1 MALSAE
7 DRERLRGRFRE
18 YQAGRDPAV
27 RDELVAEHYRLAVH
41 LAHRF
46 AHRGIPLDDLIQVA
60 SLGLLNAV
68 ERFDPERDI
77 AFSTYATPTIVGE
90 MKRHF
95 RDKGW
100 SVRVPRPI
108 QELHLRLHGLV
119 GQLTQD
125 LGRSPTIAELARAAR
140 TSQEEVLEAME
151 ASNAYRANPLEPA
164 HDPDAHAAATDES
177 DESDL
182 SQVENRLLI
191 EHLLRTL
198 PRRERLILMLRYYE
212 EMSQAQI
219 GERLG
224 ISQMHVSRLL
234 QRSLDQLRSLIDEDP
249 GGTSGS
255 DSG

>member
-1 MALSAE
+1 MAVSAE
-7 DRERLRGRFRE
+7 ERERLRGRFVE
-18 YQAGRDPAV
+18 YQVGRDPTV
-27 RDELVAEHYRLAVH
+27 RDELVDAHYRLAVH

-68 ERFDPERDI
+68 ERYDPERGI
-77 AFSTYATPTIVGE
+77 EFSTYATPTIVGE
-90 MKRHF
+90 LKRHF

-100 SVRVPRPI
+100 SVRVPRRI
-108 QELHLRLHGLV
+108 QELHLQLHALV
-119 GQLTQD
+119 GRLTQD

-151 ASNAYRANPLEPA
+151 ASNAYRASPLEPT
-164 HDPDAHAAATDES
+164 HDPDANATGTD
-177 DESDL
+177 DADFF
-182 SQVENRLLI
+182 QVENRLLV

-198 PRRERLILMLRYYE
+198 PSRERLILMLRYYE

-234 QRSLDQLRSLIDEDP
+234 RRSLDQLRALIDDETP
-249 GGTSGS
+249 GSGI
-255 DSG
+255 